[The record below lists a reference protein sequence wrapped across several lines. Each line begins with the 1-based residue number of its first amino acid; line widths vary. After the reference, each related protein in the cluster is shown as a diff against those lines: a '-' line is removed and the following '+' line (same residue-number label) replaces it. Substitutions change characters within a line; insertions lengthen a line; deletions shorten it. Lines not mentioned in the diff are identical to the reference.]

1 MGSLSIRGVDK
12 HLSATLK
19 KQAQAAQKS
28 VNQFVLETL
37 RKRVGLEKEKRFTKE
52 YDDLDKLFGKWS
64 DEEFDQIQGKI
75 NSERRIDD
83 ELWNE

>member
-1 MGSLSIRGVDK
+1 MSSLSIRGVDK
-12 HLSATLK
+12 QLSGILK
-19 KQAQAAQKS
+19 QQAHAAEKS

-37 RKRVGLEKEKRFTKE
+37 RKRVGLEKEKRFTRE

-64 DEEFDQIQGKI
+64 EVEFNRIQGKI

>member
-1 MGSLSIRGVDK
+1 MGSLSIRGIDK
-12 HLSATLK
+12 HLSVTLK
-19 KQAQAAQKS
+19 KQALAAQKS

-37 RKRVGLEKEKRFTKE
+37 RKRVGLDKEKRFTKE
-52 YDDLDKLFGKWS
+52 YDDLNNLFGKWS
-64 DEEFDQIQGKI
+64 AEEFDRIQGKI

>member
-12 HLSATLK
+12 LLSATLK

-28 VNQFVLETL
+28 VNQFVLEAL
-37 RKRVGLEKEKRFTKE
+37 RKRVGLDKEKRFTRE
-52 YDDLDKLFGKWS
+52 YDDLNNLFGKWS
-64 DEEFDQIQGKI
+64 AEEFDRIQGKI
-75 NSERRIDD
+75 NSERRIDN